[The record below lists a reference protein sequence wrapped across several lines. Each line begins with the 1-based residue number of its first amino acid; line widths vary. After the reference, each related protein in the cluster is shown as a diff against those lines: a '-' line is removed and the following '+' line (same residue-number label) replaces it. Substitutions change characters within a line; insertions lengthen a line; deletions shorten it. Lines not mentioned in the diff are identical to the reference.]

1 MPCEKTTSGTDPTEG
16 LAAGRYSFAGT
27 WRWRWLSNQ
36 SKLCTVNSEVRILLT
51 VTACSGDR
59 DRFAAVWRCAVKL

>member
-1 MPCEKTTSGTDPTEG
+1 V
-16 LAAGRYSFAGT
+16 
-27 WRWRWLSNQ
+27 Q
-36 SKLCTVNSEVRILLT
+36 SMMGILVT

>member
-1 MPCEKTTSGTDPTEG
+1 MLADTDRARDA
-16 LAAGRYSFAGT
+16 L
-27 WRWRWLSNQ
+27 Q
-36 SKLCTVNSEVRILLT
+36 SILRILLT